1 MHALTD
7 STIAVHVPA
16 RVPSGLTPAGLELAA
31 EAGLVV
37 SVPAPSARPVAVR
50 VFNFP
55 NPFNASTSIS
65 VALPEAGEV
74 DIEVYNILGQ
84 KVRQLFRGYRPV
96 GVYQLTWDGRDEGGR
111 EAASGVYLVSAQM
124 GDARYLA
131 RMTLVR

>member
-1 MHALTD
+1 M
-7 STIAVHVPA
+7 
-16 RVPSGLTPAGLELAA
+16 
-31 EAGLVV
+31 
-37 SVPAPSARPVAVR
+37 AVR

-84 KVRQLFRGYRPV
+84 TVRQLFRGYRSA
-96 GVYQLTWDGRDEGGR
+96 GVYQLAWDGRDEGGW

-124 GDARYLA
+124 GGVRYLA